1 VFKFLAA
8 SIIGTVIVIGGQAD
22 TEPTSSPEPLPT
34 IAYTWTNTPVGDT
47 CDPDTTCEGLEA
59 TPSESPN
66 GASLDSNGVEEDGS
80 ARYTDGLVYD
90 PETAQFGHN
99 SEDGSQFIPLTT
111 CWVEHKT
118 DLPDELIQ
126 GDPQLMPAG
135 STVVECGTTPASDVP
150 ADYYGGTPGG
160 AKCSTD
166 AACSA
171 YTRDHGGEY
180 GYGTS
185 PEKAKM
191 WDRQA

>member
-8 SIIGTVIVIGGQAD
+8 SIIGTLIVIGGQAD

-59 TPSESPN
+59 
-66 GASLDSNGVEEDGS
+66 DVE
-80 ARYTDGLVYD
+80 YT
-90 PETAQFGHN
+90 E
-99 SEDGSQFIPLTT
+99 
-111 CWVEHKT
+111 CWIEHKT

-126 GDPQLMPAG
+126 GDPKLMPAS
-135 STVVECGTTPASDVP
+135 STVVPCGTTTGYPQDDVAAERP
-150 ADYYGGTPGG
+150 VEYYGGTPGG

-171 YTRDHGGEY
+171 YTRDKGGEY
-180 GYGTS
+180 GYGGS
-185 PEKAKM
+185 PEKAEM
-191 WDRQA
+191 WDGIPADQRQA